1 MHYTNYISWPLISFS
16 PLLSSFPLSLQKKK
30 ECKVENSNQ
39 PVMYVPSTFKVF
51 AAALDSLEVR
61 HDLRSQKLLRNPPQE
76 MLSHSLFPLKQ
87 KSNCAQ
93 LKILYYF
100 QLFCIHPWIDNP
112 PFLILV
118 NLREIREF
126 FCT

>member
-76 MLSHSLFPLKQ
+76 MLSHSLFPSN
-87 KSNCAQ
+87 KSLIVLNSK
-93 LKILYYF
+93 LNSGFVKIR
-100 QLFCIHPWIDNP
+100 N
-112 PFLILV
+112 
-118 NLREIREF
+118 
-126 FCT
+126 